1 MSHRYYES
9 DLVSRISTG
18 KAASAGYRQ
27 ERRARM
33 LRAVGFALFA
43 ALVIGTGLALRTA
56 DARPPATVDAPP
68 GPVCP
73 FGNATQRTCF

>member
-1 MSHRYYES
+1 MNKHMDRDTMSR
-9 DLVSRISTG
+9 VSCG
-18 KAASAGYRQ
+18 KAASEGYRR